1 MLLNI
6 LQYTGDPLTTKNDL
20 SENVNSANVDKP
32 CSLRAEI
39 RRYVIIWVA
48 HD

>member
-20 SENVNSANVDKP
+20 SENVNSAKVEKP
-32 CSLRAEI
+32 CSLGAET
-39 RRYVIIWVA
+39 RRYMIIWVV

>member
-20 SENVNSANVDKP
+20 SEKVNSANVEKP
-32 CSLRAEI
+32 CSLGVEI
-39 RRYVIIWVA
+39 RRYMIIRVA
-48 HD
+48 RD

>member
-32 CSLRAEI
+32 CSACRDQKVRDYLGST
-39 RRYVIIWVA
+39 
-48 HD
+48 